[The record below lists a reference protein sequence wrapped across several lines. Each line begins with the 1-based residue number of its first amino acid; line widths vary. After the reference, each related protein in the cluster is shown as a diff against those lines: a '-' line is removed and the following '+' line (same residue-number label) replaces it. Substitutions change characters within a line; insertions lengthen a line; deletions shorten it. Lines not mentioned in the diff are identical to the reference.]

1 MFGSRPNQ
9 FLDVLVGVPRRKP
22 ARSMGRSTVPVYPRR
37 GQHDA
42 AFCFS
47 ARLA

>member
-1 MFGSRPNQ
+1 
-9 FLDVLVGVPRRKP
+9 VLVGVPRRKP

-42 AFCFS
+42 AFCFF